1 MIENKIGIT
10 FNSKNAA
17 AYEELARK
25 AVFGY
30 DQLFILVLSLLAKDK
45 AEFCNVLVVGCG
57 TGMELKTF
65 GTLMPNWRI
74 TGVDP
79 SEEMIKMSKAK
90 LDEYKLNDRVLL
102 HQGFVD
108 DLPEEEKYDFATLIF
123 VLRFIQDTEDQK
135 SLFRNISKRLK
146 PGAKIIIID
155 QYGNHDS
162 EEFNY
167 MSESWK
173 KFMKLSGSPSEL
185 VNKIAQQAGE
195 KSFIIEQE
203 LEQLLLE
210 TGFERINRIYNSFI
224 HGGWIAQKKY

>member
-1 MIENKIGIT
+1 MIENKTSIS

-30 DQLFILVLSLLAKDK
+30 DQLFIMALSLLANDK
-45 AEFCNVLVVGCG
+45 AEFGNVLVVGCG

-90 LDEYKLNDRVLL
+90 VDEYELNNRVSL

-108 DLPEEEKYDFATLIF
+108 GLPEEEKYDFATLIF
-123 VLRFIQDTEDQK
+123 VLRFIQDTEDQI

-155 QYGNHDS
+155 QYGDPDS
-162 EEFNY
+162 VEFNY
-167 MSESWK
+167 LSESWK
-173 KFMKLSGSPSEL
+173 NFMKLSGTPSEL

-195 KSFIIEQE
+195 KSFINEQE
-203 LEQLLLE
+203 LQQLLLK
-210 TGFERINRIYNSFI
+210 TGFERINRIYNSYI